1 MSGKIKRYTAMLL
14 AVLTLLSLAACGQ
27 SADKDD
33 DYVEG
38 KSAGKELGQTAA
50 ADDVFT
56 LNCNKKYSMN
66 PLIATNTNNQLVCN
80 LVYENMLEVSNS
92 FEIIPNIITG
102 WKTTDGGQRWVFT
115 VDTSHVFHDGQQLTA
130 TDVSY
135 SMQCAIN
142 SDRFKGRF
150 TYVYGCSATDEK
162 TFVVTLAKKNMQF
175 PMLLT
180 VPVIQYG
187 SFNNTYPVGSGP
199 YTYADD
205 YNSLNAFSKY
215 PNSATLPLKTIYLRE
230 YAGVDN
236 TISAFEDSLIDVV
249 MNDPSANTNLGYGNA
264 NEIRGF
270 NTTNMHYIAF
280 NSMSPALSYEYL
292 RFALNYAFDREYLVD
307 QLGGYAAAACLP
319 VNPASKLY
327 NENYAKQFKYD
338 LKQVQTI
345 LSNAGLK
352 DYDEDGYLE
361 IKNGETLTEIDI
373 KFLVFSGSTV
383 KVNTAQKF
391 AEDMKSV
398 GIKVTVNKQD
408 WDHYRTLIN
417 AGNYDMYYAEVR
429 LNSDFDPSKLLMTSA
444 NLNFGLISDEKLEG
458 LISDYLA
465 ADNDNRRTACDN
477 MCAYIINKA
486 YLVPLCF
493 EKHQMITHR
502 GVIEGIKVNENNPFY
517 NIQNWTVTFENV
529 DKALTDT
536 KDEAED

>member
-1 MSGKIKRYTAMLL
+1 MSEKIKRYISLL
-14 AVLTLLSLAACGQ
+14 LTVLMTLSLVSCGT
-27 SADKDD
+27 ADDKD

-56 LNCNKKYSMN
+56 LNCNKSYSMN

-92 FEIIPNIITG
+92 FELIPNIITD
-102 WKTTDGGQRWVFT
+102 WETTDGGQRWVFT
-115 VDTSHVFHDGQQLTA
+115 IDTSHVFHDGQRLTA

-135 SMQCAIN
+135 SMQCAVN

-150 TYVYGCSATDEK
+150 TYVAGSSATDEK
-162 TFVVTLAKKNMQF
+162 TVVVNLTKKNMQF

-187 SFNNTYPVGSGP
+187 TFNNTYPGGSGP
-199 YTYADD
+199 YAYASD
-205 YNSLNAFSKY
+205 YNSLNAFDKY
-215 PNSATLPLKTIYLRE
+215 PNSATLPLKTIYLKE
-230 YAGVDN
+230 YGGVDE

-270 NTTNMHYIAF
+270 NTTNMHYIGF
-280 NSMSPALSYEYL
+280 NSSSRDFAYEFL
-292 RFALNYAFDREYLVD
+292 RFAMNYAFDRDYLVN
-307 QLGGYAAAACLP
+307 QFSGYATAAALP
-319 VNPASKLY
+319 INPASSLY

-338 LKQVQTI
+338 LKQVQSM
-345 LSNAGLK
+345 LSNAGMK

-361 IKNGETLTEIDI
+361 IKNGETLIEIDI
-373 KFLVFSGSTV
+373 SFLVFSGSTV
-383 KVNTAQKF
+383 KVNMAQKF
-391 AEDMKSV
+391 AEDMKSI

-408 WDHYRTLIN
+408 WDNYRALLT

-444 NLNFGLISDEKLEG
+444 SLNYGAVSDSSLET

-465 ADNDNRRTACDN
+465 ADDENRQTACDN

-486 YLVPLCF
+486 YIVPLCF

-502 GVIEGIKVNENNPFY
+502 GVIEGIKANENNPFY
-517 NIQNWTVTFENV
+517 NISNWTVTFENV
-529 DKALTDT
+529 DKTLTEN
-536 KDEAED
+536 KKS

>member
-1 MSGKIKRYTAMLL
+1 MTEKLKRYTAMLL
-14 AVLTLLSLAACGQ
+14 AVLTLFSLAACG
-27 SADKDD
+27 KTEEND

-56 LNCNKKYSMN
+56 LNCNKNYSMN
-66 PLIATNTNNQLVCN
+66 PLIATNTNNQLVCH
-80 LVYENMLEVSNS
+80 LVYENMLEVSNN
-92 FEIIPNIITG
+92 FEVIPNIITG
-102 WKTTDGGQRWVFT
+102 WATTDGGQRWVFP

-135 SMQCAIN
+135 SLQCAIN
-142 SDRFKGRF
+142 ADRFKGRF

-187 SFNNTYPVGSGP
+187 TFNNTYPGGSGP
-199 YTYADD
+199 YTYAGD
-205 YNSLNAFSKY
+205 YNSLNAFGKY
-215 PNSATLPLKTIYLRE
+215 PNSATLPLKTIYLKE
-230 YAGVDN
+230 YTGVDE

-270 NTTNMHYIAF
+270 NTTNMHYIAI
-280 NSMSPALSYEYL
+280 NSLSSDLSYEYL
-292 RFALNYAFDREYLVD
+292 RFALNYAFDRDYLVN
-307 QLGGYAAAACLP
+307 QFAGYAVAASLP
-319 VNPASKLY
+319 INPASALY
-327 NENYAKQFKYD
+327 NESYAKQFRYD
-338 LKQVQTI
+338 LKKVQTI

-352 DYDEDGYLE
+352 DYDEDGFLE
-361 IKNGETLTEIDI
+361 IKNGETLTEIDVD
-373 KFLVFSGSTV
+373 FLVFSGSTI
-383 KVNTAQKF
+383 KVNMAQRF
-391 AEDMKSV
+391 AEDMKSI

-408 WDHYRTLIN
+408 WDNYCALIE

-429 LNSDFDPSKLLMTSA
+429 LNSDFDPSKLLTTSA
-444 NLNFGLISDEKLEG
+444 TLNFGFISDEKLEG
-458 LISDYLA
+458 FISDYLA
-465 ADNDNRRTACDN
+465 ADDDNRQTACDN

-486 YLVPLCF
+486 YIVPLCF

-517 NIQNWTVTFENV
+517 NVQNWTVSFENV
-529 DKALTDT
+529 DKTLTDA
-536 KDEAED
+536 KD

>member
-1 MSGKIKRYTAMLL
+1 M
-14 AVLTLLSLAACGQ
+14 
-27 SADKDD
+27 
-33 DYVEG
+33 
-38 KSAGKELGQTAA
+38 
-50 ADDVFT
+50 
-56 LNCNKKYSMN
+56 
-66 PLIATNTNNQLVCN
+66 
-80 LVYENMLEVSNS
+80 
-92 FEIIPNIITG
+92 
-102 WKTTDGGQRWVFT
+102 
-115 VDTSHVFHDGQQLTA
+115 
-130 TDVSY
+130 
-135 SMQCAIN
+135 
-142 SDRFKGRF
+142 
-150 TYVYGCSATDEK
+150 
-162 TFVVTLAKKNMQF
+162 
-175 PMLLT
+175 
-180 VPVIQYG
+180 
-187 SFNNTYPVGSGP
+187 
-199 YTYADD
+199 
-205 YNSLNAFSKY
+205 
-215 PNSATLPLKTIYLRE
+215 
-230 YAGVDN
+230 
-236 TISAFEDSLIDVV
+236 V

-465 ADNDNRRTACDN
+465 ADDDNRRTACDN